1 MYKECFNIPK
11 IELHSHIGGC
21 VRPETFLELA
31 QKKNISIDNLD
42 FYNVDLKMAFEIFK
56 LGPKLFTDL
65 ATLDRIVREI
75 IHDYAKF
82 NTIYLELRTTPK
94 DFESSTKEE
103 YIDTLVKAMKEEE
116 ENNPRIKVRLLLSI
130 NRSQSIEA
138 AKELVDL
145 ALKFQ

>member
-1 MYKECFNIPK
+1 
-11 IELHSHIGGC
+11 
-21 VRPETFLELA
+21 
-31 QKKNISIDNLD
+31 
-42 FYNVDLKMAFEIFK
+42 MAFEIFK

-94 DFESSTKEE
+94 DFEASTKEE

-130 NRSQSIEA
+130 NRSQSLEA

-145 ALKFQ
+145 AIKFQSKGEKYIVGVEISGDPRQGQFSDFRAELQRARDSGLKTTLHCGET